1 MLSER
6 LMQFIDVDLHGVK
19 VRVTTSCPQKIKHTT
34 EICIYV
40 GSTSGFALLHGYLL
54 ACLTFC
60 WIRISSL
67 LLLTMKKLHEVIL
80 EM

>member
-40 GSTSGFALLHGYLL
+40 GSTSGFALLHGYMACVLDFLL
-54 ACLTFC
+54 DPNFKPFASDNEK
-60 WIRISSL
+60 IA
-67 LLLTMKKLHEVIL
+67 
-80 EM
+80 